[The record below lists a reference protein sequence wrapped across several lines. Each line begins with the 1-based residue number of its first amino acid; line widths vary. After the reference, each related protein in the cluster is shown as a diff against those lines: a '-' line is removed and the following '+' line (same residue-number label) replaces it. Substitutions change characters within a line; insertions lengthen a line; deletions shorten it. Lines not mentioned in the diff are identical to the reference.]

1 MTLFDLFERYRDI
14 IPEFSSFQES
24 LRRPL
29 PVHLRLNPLKADPAV
44 ILQALGQKGVAL
56 RRMSRRNETL
66 FTAPGL
72 EGPGNLMEYT
82 LGFLHPQ
89 ALTSCLAAIALDV
102 KPGSYVLD
110 MCASPGGKTS
120 HMAALAENT
129 GLIIANELY
138 PSRHIPL
145 AHTLARLGVL
155 NCVVTAYQAQ
165 EFPMRERF
173 DYVLA
178 DVPCSGEGR
187 IRIPGEGPGRA
198 KGKSSRDFSQ
208 LQKRIILRGYDL
220 LGKGGVMLYATCTYD
235 PEENESVVDHLLRN
249 RDACLLPIDTGFPQ
263 EPGIRDWNT
272 AHYDRQL
279 TKAVRFYPHRVDS
292 VGFFMAR
299 IGRRG

>member
-1 MTLFDLFERYRDI
+1 MTLFERYRDI
-14 IPEFSSFQES
+14 IPEFSLFQES
-24 LRRPL
+24 LRAPL
-29 PVHLRLNPLKADPAV
+29 PVHLRLNPLKADPALLV
-44 ILQALGQKGVAL
+44 QTLAQKGIHL
-56 RRMSRRNETL
+56 CRMSRREDTL

-82 LGFLHPQ
+82 LGLFHPQ

-102 KPGSYVLD
+102 KPRSCVLD
-110 MCASPGGKTS
+110 MCASPGGKAS

-145 AHTLARLGVL
+145 SHTLARLGVL

-165 EFPMRERF
+165 EFPLRERF

-187 IRIPGEGPGRA
+187 IRIPEKGLGRRAA
-198 KGKSSRDFSQ
+198 KPHRDFSR

-220 LGKGGVMLYATCTYD
+220 LEKDGVMLYATCTYD
-235 PEENESVVDHLLRN
+235 PEENESVVDYLLKN
-249 RDACLLPIDTGFPQ
+249 RDANLLPIDTGFIQ
-263 EPGIRDWNT
+263 EPGIEDWNT
-272 AHYDRQL
+272 AHYDKEL
-279 TKAVRFYPHRVDS
+279 KKAARFYPHRVDS